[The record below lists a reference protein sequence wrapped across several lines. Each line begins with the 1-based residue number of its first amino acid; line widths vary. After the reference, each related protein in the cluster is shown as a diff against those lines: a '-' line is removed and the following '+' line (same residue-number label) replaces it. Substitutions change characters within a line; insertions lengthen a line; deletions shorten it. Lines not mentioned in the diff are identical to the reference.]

1 MKKVDQ
7 QDVYLIDS
15 FQAKDLSR
23 FIKKIRRHWYWFAIT
38 IPMAMGV
45 MLFYGK
51 ITQPVYE
58 VNTMLLIDEGDGERS
73 LGQSVFVEGELKLA
87 GGQKNLKNEIG
98 ILNSFNLIKEAV
110 RGLDFGVSY
119 YSSKWLGLYRREHY
133 QHFPFKVIVNDS
145 SQQIGGVPFEIT
157 ILDDKRYRLEM
168 DVEEFGLYN
177 PITLSNRTVESDF
190 KFKGE
195 YAFGETIKHDY
206 FSFKIVK
213 ADPAIS
219 DSEFEGRALEFALY
233 DLNSLANSYKNRL
246 DIQTIDL
253 EASILEIRSS
263 GTMVQKE
270 IDFLN
275 ALNNTYIQTKLE
287 ERSEAASSTLTF
299 IENQVNNIRDSLQ
312 AAERKLENF
321 RRNNK
326 AIDLN
331 FTAQS
336 ALGQLETLESDKA
349 VLQLKDQYYTSL
361 LGNLDDT
368 TSVEQI
374 VAPSGMGVSD
384 PVINDLV
391 IELKRLNSEK
401 LKMSYSAGENS
412 YDMQIIKSQIASTR
426 RSLRKNLQSLSSSTS
441 RGLNANSS
449 RIGRIE
455 STLSRLPGNE
465 KALVEI
471 QRKYTLNEN
480 LYNYLQ
486 QRLAEVGIVKSEK
499 MAESRI
505 LDDPR
510 MKGNDPIAPQKKIL
524 LVFGDLIGT
533 LNPMTVLNLQKT
545 QSEFIDSQDH
555 LERLSSVPV
564 IVSIA
569 HQENNKENLIPHES
583 TWQVAES
590 IRDLSANLQFLSP
603 PGNPTVVGFTSTV
616 SGEGK
621 TFTAANLAKSL
632 AESDF
637 KILLIDLDLR
647 KPSLVRYFEPQMK
660 KGLSHYL
667 RGEVDYLN
675 EIIYSFENDQL
686 HFIPTFPM
694 NGGEAQKWINSSRM
708 RNLILNIKEEYDY
721 IILDMP
727 PVGLVS
733 DFLLLSKYINY
744 NFYVVREG
752 YSRIGY
758 INSLNKMVNKGH
770 LENLYVILNDVKHK
784 NFKYGYDSYHY
795 KSPEGANDQTNG

>member
-1 MKKVDQ
+1 MKKLDQ
-7 QDVYLIDS
+7 QEIYLIDS

-23 FIKKIRRHWYWFAIT
+23 FFRKIKRRWYWFAVS
-38 IPMAMGV
+38 IPIVMAI

-73 LGQSVFVEGELKLA
+73 LGQSVFVEGELKLS

-98 ILNSFNLIKEAV
+98 IIGSFNLIKEAV
-110 RGLDFGVSY
+110 KTLEFGVSY
-119 YSSKWLGLYRREHY
+119 NSSKWMGLYKREHY
-133 QHFPFKVIVNDS
+133 KHFPFKVIVNDS
-145 SQQIGGVPFEIT
+145 SQQIGGAPFVVKLMT
-157 ILDDKRYRLEM
+157 NNRYRLEM
-168 DVEEFGLYN
+168 EVDEFTLYD
-177 PITLSNRTVESDF
+177 PLTLEKRTVESEF

-195 YAFGETIKHDY
+195 YAFGETVRHEY
-206 FSFKIVK
+206 FSFTLQRPNPPV
-213 ADPAIS
+213 S
-219 DSEFEGRALEFALY
+219 DSEFEGRELEFVLY

-246 DIQTIDL
+246 SIQTIDL
-253 EASILEIRSS
+253 EASILELMTTGSL
-263 GTMVQKE
+263 VQRE

-275 ALNNTYIQTKLE
+275 ALNATYIKTKLD
-287 ERSEAASSTLTF
+287 ERSEAASSTLSF
-299 IENQVNNIRDSLQ
+299 IEGQVNSIRDSLQ

-321 RRNNK
+321 RRNNR

-349 VLQLKDQYYTSL
+349 VLQLKDQYYNSL
-361 LGNLDDT
+361 LGNLDDS

-401 LKMSYSAGENS
+401 LKMGYSAGDNS
-412 YDMQIIKSQIASTR
+412 YDMQIINSQLSSTR
-426 RSLRKNLQSLSSSTS
+426 RSLRKNLQSLSNTTG
-441 RGLNANSS
+441 RTLKDNRR
-449 RIGRIE
+449 RIGKIE

-486 QRLAEVGIVKSEK
+486 QRLAEVGIVKSEQ

-510 MKGNDPIAPQKKIL
+510 MKGDAPIAPQKKML
-524 LVFGDLIGT
+524 LVLGLLVGALIP
-533 LNPMTVLNLQKT
+533 LVVLLLQKP
-545 QSEFIDSQDH
+545 QSEFVDNLDH
-555 LERLSSVPV
+555 LERLSNVPV

-569 HQENNKENLIPHES
+569 HQDNNNEALIPHES

-603 PGNPTVVGFTSTV
+603 PGKPTVLGFTSTV

-632 AESDF
+632 AEADL

-667 RGEVDYLN
+667 QGEVDYLN
-675 EIIYSFENDQL
+675 EIIYSFENDHL

-694 NGGEAQKWINSSRM
+694 NGGQAQKWINSSRM

-784 NFKYGYDSYHY
+784 GFKYGYDSYHY
-795 KSPEGANDQTNG
+795 KAQEEL